1 MRDVEYMLGYPPRP
15 KYYWLFCWV
24 VCAPIL
30 ISVRILYRS
39 LHVYHSFKLK
49 RINFYLAHHTIF
61 WTILAFFLAM
71 VPSCVGYF
79 LFLLCTISAA
89 VRLPHGSVH
98 APKDQ
103 WRCGIPG
110 VRPDDWLDPHL
121 FRHVSHPH
129 LLYLQ
134 IHHSGGAAFGG
145 NKKICSYSDLR
156 INFPKCIWLISR
168 LFMHTFS
175 FSFEKWTCI
184 DFIQNMMVWEDIW
197 KKCLPFPFSK
207 ENITFIHKLVNVLL
221 IMNQKDDSR

>member
-49 RINFYLAHHTIF
+49 RINFYLVHHTIF

-71 VPSCVGYF
+71 VLSCVGYF

-121 FRHVSHPH
+121 FRHVSHSH

-156 INFPKCIWLISR
+156 
-168 LFMHTFS
+168 

-197 KKCLPFPFSK
+197 KKKIAFS
-207 ENITFIHKLVNVLL
+207 LL
-221 IMNQKDDSR
+221 KREYYLHP

>member
-1 MRDVEYMLGYPPRP
+1 
-15 KYYWLFCWV
+15 
-24 VCAPIL
+24 
-30 ISVRILYRS
+30 
-39 LHVYHSFKLK
+39 
-49 RINFYLAHHTIF
+49 
-61 WTILAFFLAM
+61 M
-71 VPSCVGYF
+71 VLSCGGYF

-168 LFMHTFS
+168 LFIHSAFLLRSGHTYTLFKIWW
-175 FSFEKWTCI
+175 FEKI
-184 DFIQNMMVWEDIW
+184 FG
-197 KKCLPFPFSK
+197 KKICLFPS
-207 ENITFIHKLVNVLL
+207 
-221 IMNQKDDSR
+221 QKRILPSSINW

>member
-49 RINFYLAHHTIF
+49 RINFYLVHHTIF

-145 NKKICSYSDLR
+145 NKKYVHI
-156 INFPKCIWLISR
+156 LI
-168 LFMHTFS
+168 
-175 FSFEKWTCI
+175 
-184 DFIQNMMVWEDIW
+184 
-197 KKCLPFPFSK
+197 
-207 ENITFIHKLVNVLL
+207 
-221 IMNQKDDSR
+221 